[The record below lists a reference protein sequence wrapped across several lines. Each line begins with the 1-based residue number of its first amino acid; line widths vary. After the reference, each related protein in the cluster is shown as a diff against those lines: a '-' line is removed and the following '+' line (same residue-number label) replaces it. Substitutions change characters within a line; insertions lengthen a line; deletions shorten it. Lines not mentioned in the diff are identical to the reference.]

1 MYLVFLDGSGNTGL
15 NLTHPTSTTYLL
27 MGLAVHG
34 NRIRALEDEMGAVHG
49 SHFGPAS
56 HAPDFE
62 CKGSDLYRGPGSLR
76 GHGARRAHRAL
87 RRAGPAPRPPW
98 RAADLGGDRQPRL
111 AARYREPIHP
121 HKLAFI
127 FMAEQV
133 ESFLQGQREFGLIAS
148 DEEDVEQQPV
158 EDLRRYKEA
167 GTPFVREP
175 LGLRRIADN
184 VRGG

>member
-1 MYLVFLDGSGNTGL
+1 
-15 NLTHPTSTTYLL
+15 
-27 MGLAVHG
+27 
-34 NRIRALEDEMGAVHG
+34 
-49 SHFGPAS
+49 
-56 HAPDFE
+56 
-62 CKGSDLYRGPGSLR
+62 
-76 GHGARRAHRAL
+76 
-87 RRAGPAPRPPW
+87 
-98 RAADLGGDRQPRL
+98 
-111 AARYREPIHP
+111 
-121 HKLAFI
+121 
-127 FMAEQV
+127 MAEQV